1 MIYVLAQIV
10 WIGLKGIAY
19 FFYYFYRY
27 ILPFL
32 VRYIG
37 LPLFVIGCFMAL
49 ATAGSV
55 LISLIAAGVVYYLY
69 MKKIYNIDP
78 FKRKPAEEAY

>member
-1 MIYVLAQIV
+1 MVAIIGVVV
-10 WIGLKGIAY
+10 WTGIRMLAY

-32 VRYIG
+32 VKYIG
-37 LPLFVIGCFMAL
+37 LPLFIIGCFMAL
-49 ATAGSV
+49 ASAGS
-55 LISLIAAGVVYYLY
+55 IFITLIAASVIYYLY

-78 FKRKPAEEAY
+78 FKRKVEA